1 MTTKFLL
8 GAKPRIMAHKHFDGG
23 EQTAKVKLSV
33 AIDAIGLLQ
42 KANPNIPGVNVT
54 ATSKKGDMSYLCL
67 KRLVTLAEF
76 LRSWKFEGSPS
87 VARKQG

>member
-67 KRLVTLAEF
+67 KRLVALAEF